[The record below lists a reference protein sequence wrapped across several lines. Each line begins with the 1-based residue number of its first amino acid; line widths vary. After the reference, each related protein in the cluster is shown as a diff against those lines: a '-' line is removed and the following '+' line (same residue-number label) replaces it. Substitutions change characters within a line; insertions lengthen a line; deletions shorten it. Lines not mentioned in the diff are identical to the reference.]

1 MANVNIQKYGRTN
14 LTRYRPITKQDKLP
28 SPDKELLEIFLI
40 FYGITESP
48 PESLHQAGSR
58 QSVPVKNVQI
68 RYTTQ
73 YTP

>member
-28 SPDKELLEIFLI
+28 SPDKELLEIFPI

-48 PESLHQAGSR
+48 PESLHQADSR

-68 RYTTQ
+68 RYTVQ
-73 YTP
+73 CTP